1 MRQNLDNVRF
11 PICSTLNF
19 LLLEVI
25 FIFVI
30 FYNSLESNGG
40 GLVMVVIHAIRLPFF
55 P

>member
-1 MRQNLDNVRF
+1 MLDFQFAVHL
-11 PICSTLNF
+11 IF

-25 FIFVI
+25 FIFVF
-30 FYNSLESNGG
+30 FYISLESNGG